1 MQLGNREKQT
11 SEALAN
17 SKRSF
22 RALFNIMPD
31 SGVILDSAGKFLD
44 VTDKVKDILGYE
56 RGELLGRNVFAT
68 SILTGRNKATL
79 LANLAKRMMG
89 MYVAPYETELQT
101 KDGRKLSFEINATK
115 IEYDGK
121 PANLILF
128 RDLSER
134 NKLKMA
140 LEKEEDR
147 FRDIANSIGDWIWE
161 INVDGKYVYSSALV
175 EKILGYTPEE
185 VIGQHFTSF
194 LLVQEP
200 GQLKKAIE
208 IFDRRE
214 RFIDFACKVMHKNG
228 DILSFEK
235 NAIPK
240 LDPNGEFLGYRGV
253 DHDVSERNQMKQQLI
268 KSERFVAIG
277 ELAAMIA
284 HDLRNPLQ
292 GIANGTYFLKR
303 KILVENDQKAKEV
316 FELVQEAVQYSNKI
330 IDDLLEYSREIH
342 LDFEETTPK
351 SLVNIALSAIA
362 TPVNLRVLNKVES
375 ETALKV
381 DLDKMKRVFINII
394 KNGIDAMP
402 NGGALILKSVES
414 STEVQFLF
422 SDDGIGMT
430 RETMEKLWNPLF
442 TTKAKGMGFGLSICK
457 RIVEAH
463 EGKIS
468 VESVFG
474 EGTTFAVTIPLYLKP
489 PGGEELWVNPLE
501 SLSSTTTKL

>member
-1 MQLGNREKQT
+1 MRLGDREEQT
-11 SEALAN
+11 SKALAY
-17 SKRSF
+17 SKESF

-31 SGVILDSAGKFLD
+31 PGIIIDSTGKFLD

-56 RGELLGRNVFAT
+56 RGELLGKNVLAT
-68 SILTGRNKATL
+68 SIISGRNKATL
-79 LANLAKRMMG
+79 LANLAKRMIG
-89 MYVAPYETELQT
+89 LHVAPFETVLQT
-101 KDGRKLSFEINATK
+101 KDGRKLAFEINAAR

-121 PANLILF
+121 PADLILF

-134 NKLKMA
+134 KKMKVA

-147 FRDIANSIGDWIWE
+147 FQDIANSIGDWIWE
-161 INVDGKYVYSSALV
+161 INADGNYVYSSPLV
-175 EKILGYTPEE
+175 EKILGYKPEE
-185 VIGQHFTSF
+185 VIGQHFTTF
-194 LLVQEP
+194 QLAQEP
-200 GQLKKAIE
+200 DQLKKAIE

-214 RFIDFACKVMHKNG
+214 QFINFAFETMHKNG
-228 DILSFEK
+228 NILSFEK
-235 NAIPK
+235 NGMPK
-240 LDPNGEFLGYRGV
+240 FDPTGEFLGYRGV
-253 DHDVSERNQMKQQLI
+253 DHDVSERNQMKRQLI

-292 GIANGTYFLKR
+292 GIANGAYFLKR
-303 KILVENDQKAKEV
+303 KILAENDQKTKEV

-342 LDFEETTPK
+342 LDLEETTPK
-351 SLVNIALSAIA
+351 SLASTALSTIV
-362 TPVNLRVLNKVES
+362 TPANVRVINKVES
-375 ETALKV
+375 ETVLKV
-381 DLDKMKRVFINII
+381 DPDKMKRVFINII
-394 KNGIDAMP
+394 KNGIDAIP
-402 NGGALILKSVES
+402 NGGTMILKSVES
-414 STEVQFLF
+414 STDVQFLF
-422 SDDGIGMT
+422 SDAGIGMT

-474 EGTTFAVTIPLYLKP
+474 EGTTFAVTIPFYLKS
-489 PGGEELWVNPLE
+489 PGGEELWLTPLE
-501 SLSSTTTKL
+501 SSSSTTTKL